1 MLFDI
6 LGLLLGIIGGLLG
19 AWGGA
24 EKTSTA
30 WRGIGIPLF
39 ITAIALVVLQHWF
52 VLSLLFAMA
61 VYSIGY
67 GVPEYRDVPYKDDG
81 SPLGR
86 FYYKLFKGNHLLT
99 DIFTR
104 GTIGILVSLCLI
116 SLPILIGGFFIW
128 SAYIIS
134 SVIIVAVYSTLS
146 WRSLGGFMF
155 LKKYLTFSEFVTYY
169 AFTSLAC
176 MLMFRG
182 I

>member
-1 MLFDI
+1 MVFEI

-24 EKTSTA
+24 EDTSKG
-30 WRGIGIPLF
+30 WRRYALPLF
-39 ITAIALVVLQHWF
+39 ITAIAILVIQHWF
-52 VLSLLFAMA
+52 VLSILSVIA
-61 VYSIGY
+61 VLTIGY
-67 GVPEYRDVPYKDDG
+67 GIPDNFTDDEG

-86 FYYKLFKGNHLLT
+86 FYYKLFKGNHLLA

-104 GTIGILVSLCLI
+104 GTIGLLTSLCLI

-128 SAYIIS
+128 CAYIITS
-134 SVIIVAVYSTLS
+134 LIIIAVYSLLS

-155 LKKYLTFSEFVTYY
+155 LKKYLTFSEFVVYY
-169 AFTSLAC
+169 AFTAGAIILI
-176 MLMFRG
+176 FRG